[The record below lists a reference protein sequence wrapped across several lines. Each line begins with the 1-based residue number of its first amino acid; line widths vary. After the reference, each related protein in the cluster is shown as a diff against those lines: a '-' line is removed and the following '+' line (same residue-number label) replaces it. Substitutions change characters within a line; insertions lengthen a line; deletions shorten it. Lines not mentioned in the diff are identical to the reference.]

1 MGCVMPSIPMNA
13 EGLPL
18 LEVRDLGVT
27 FGTPAGDVEAVA
39 DFSLSLGAAEC
50 VGVVGE
56 SGAGKSQ
63 ALLAVMGLLPPNART
78 RGSVLFDGRELLGL
92 PAKELNTVR
101 GASLSMVF
109 QDPLTSFTPH
119 LTIGDQIAEPLVQH
133 AGTGWSAARKAAVEL
148 LERVHVTDPARRARQ
163 FPHELSGGMRQRA
176 MIAMALACGPKLVIA
191 DEPTTALDVTIQA
204 QILALLAELKRE
216 RGLAVVLVTHDIGVV
231 ASMADRVVVM
241 RGGRVVETGPVGR
254 VLRRPENP
262 YTQGLLAAVPL
273 LKKPSIAGRLGDAA
287 ASDGVV
293 SPAAPAKPAAGAGPT
308 APSFGAVARA
318 PAHGSEAQHTARSQA
333 PLLALSNL
341 QVHFPTRGSLF
352 TKGPVLRAVD
362 GVDLDIQPGEAVGVV
377 GESGSGKS
385 TLARAALQLVRTSGG
400 QVVWLGNPID
410 ARSDITPFRRET
422 QLVFQDPIASLDP
435 RMTVQEIVA
444 EPLRVHRTDLNAAA
458 RKLAVTDMLKR
469 VGLGNNLMSRY
480 PHELSGGQGQRVG
493 IARAMILRP
502 KLLVCDEAVS
512 ALDVTVQSQIVLLLQ
527 ELKRE
532 LQASILFISH
542 NLAVVQQLCDR
553 VLVLYLGRMM
563 EQGTTEALYGQPA
576 HPYTRGLLDSVPVP
590 DPDIQVTRLTNPLPG
605 ELPSPLA
612 PPAGCVFNTRC
623 PHAIDV
629 CRAQT
634 PAWEAVGPDQRV
646 ACHRWRE
653 LL

>member
-1 MGCVMPSIPMNA
+1 MNA
-13 EGLPL
+13 EAAPL

-27 FGTPAGDVEAVA
+27 FATAAGNVEAVS
-39 DFSLSLGAAEC
+39 DFSLTLKTGEC

-63 ALLAVMGLLPPNART
+63 ALLAVMGLLPANART
-78 RGSVLFDGRELLGL
+78 RGSVRFDGRELLGM
-92 PAKELNTVR
+92 PVRELNALR

-119 LTIGDQIAEPLVQH
+119 LTIADQIAEPLVRH
-133 AGTGWSAARKAAVEL
+133 TGVTWSAARKKAVEL
-148 LERVHVTDPARRARQ
+148 LERVHVTDPARRAAQ
-163 FPHELSGGMRQRA
+163 FPHELSGGMRQRV

-216 RGLAVVLVTHDIGVV
+216 SGLAVVLVTHDLGVV
-231 ASMADRVVVM
+231 AGMADRVIVM
-241 RGGRVVETGPVGR
+241 RAGQIVESGAVDR
-254 VLRRPENP
+254 ILRRPENA
-262 YTQGLLAAVPL
+262 YTQSLIAAVPR
-273 LKKPSIAGRLGDAA
+273 IAGVRESVRAHAVAGSAPSSS
-287 ASDGVV
+287 ASEAGTRT
-293 SPAAPAKPAAGAGPT
+293 PAHASEGPHT
-308 APSFGAVARA
+308 APSQ
-318 PAHGSEAQHTARSQA
+318 P
-333 PLLALSNL
+333 PLLTLSAVK
-341 QVHFPTRGSLF
+341 VHFPTRGALF
-352 TKGPVLRAVD
+352 KKGPVLRAVE
-362 GVDLDIQPGEAVGVV
+362 GVDLEIRPGEAVGVV

-385 TLARAALQLVRTSGG
+385 TLARAALQLVRATGG
-400 QVVWLGNPID
+400 QVAWLGRAID
-410 ARSDITPFRRET
+410 DLAPFRRET

-435 RMTVQEIVA
+435 RMTVQDIVA
-444 EPLRVHRTDLNAAA
+444 EPLLVHRPDLEPAA
-458 RKLAVTDMLKR
+458 RKAAVAEMLKR
-469 VGLGNNLMSRY
+469 VGLGNNLLSRY
-480 PHELSGGQGQRVG
+480 PHELSGGQAQRVG

-512 ALDVTVQSQIVLLLQ
+512 ALDVTVQGQIVLLLQ
-527 ELKRE
+527 ELKQD
-532 LQASILFISH
+532 LQTAILFISH

-563 EQGTTEALYGQPA
+563 EQGATDALYARPA

-590 DPDIQVTRLTNPLPG
+590 DPDIQPARLAHPIAG

-623 PHAIDV
+623 PHVRDV
-629 CRAQT
+629 CRAQR
-634 PAWEAVGPDQRV
+634 PSWEAAGPDQRV

-653 LL
+653 L

>member
-1 MGCVMPSIPMNA
+1 
-13 EGLPL
+13 
-18 LEVRDLGVT
+18 
-27 FGTPAGDVEAVA
+27 
-39 DFSLSLGAAEC
+39 
-50 VGVVGE
+50 
-56 SGAGKSQ
+56 
-63 ALLAVMGLLPPNART
+63 
-78 RGSVLFDGRELLGL
+78 
-92 PAKELNTVR
+92 
-101 GASLSMVF
+101 
-109 QDPLTSFTPH
+109 
-119 LTIGDQIAEPLVQH
+119 
-133 AGTGWSAARKAAVEL
+133 
-148 LERVHVTDPARRARQ
+148 
-163 FPHELSGGMRQRA
+163 MRQRA

-216 RGLAVVLVTHDIGVV
+216 RGLAVVLITHDLGVV

-241 RGGRVVETGPVGR
+241 RGGRVVETGAVGR
-254 VLRRPENP
+254 VLRRPENA

-273 LKKPSIAGRLGDAA
+273 LKMPSIAGRLGDAA
-287 ASDGVV
+287 S
-293 SPAAPAKPAAGAGPT
+293 
-308 APSFGAVARA
+308 AVA
-318 PAHGSEAQHTARSQA
+318 GSQYTAQSRA
-333 PLLALSNL
+333 PLLTLSNL
-341 QVHFPTRGSLF
+341 QVHFPTRGSWF
-352 TKGPVLRAVD
+352 RKGPVLRAVD
-362 GVDLDIQPGEAVGVV
+362 GVDLDIKPGEAVGVV

-385 TLARAALQLVRTSGG
+385 TLARAALQLVRASGG
-400 QVVWLGNPID
+400 QVVWLGNPLD
-410 ARSDITPFRRET
+410 TQANLTPFRRET

-444 EPLRVHRTDLNAAA
+444 EPLRVHRSDLNAPA
-458 RKLAVTDMLKR
+458 RKLAVIDMLKR
-469 VGLGNNLMSRY
+469 VGLGNNLISRY

-532 LQASILFISH
+532 TQTSILFISH

-563 EQGTTEALYGQPA
+563 EQGTTEALFGTPA
-576 HPYTRGLLDSVPVP
+576 HPYTRGLLESVPVA
-590 DPDIQVTRLTNPLPG
+590 DPDIQATRLTSPLAG

-623 PHAIDV
+623 PHVRDV
-629 CRAQT
+629 CRAQA
-634 PAWEAVGPDQRV
+634 PAWEASGPDQWV

-653 LL
+653 LR

>member
-1 MGCVMPSIPMNA
+1 MRSIHMNTEA
-13 EGLPL
+13 LPL
-18 LEVRDLGVT
+18 LEIRNLGVT
-27 FGTPAGDVEAVA
+27 FGTPAGDVEGVA
-39 DFSLSLGAAEC
+39 DFSLTLDAGEC
-50 VGVVGE
+50 VGIVGE

-78 RGSVLFDGRELLGL
+78 RGSIRFDGRELLGL
-92 PAKELNTVR
+92 PARELNTLR
-101 GASLSMVF
+101 GASISMVF

-119 LTIGDQIAEPLVQH
+119 LMIADQIAEPLVRH
-133 AGTGWSAARKAAVEL
+133 TGVTWGTARKTAVEL

-163 FPHELSGGMRQRA
+163 FPHELSGGMRQRV
-176 MIAMALACGPKLVIA
+176 MIAMALACGPRVVIA

-216 RGLAVVLVTHDIGVV
+216 RGLAVVLITHDLGVV

-241 RGGRVVETGPVGR
+241 RGGRVVETGEVGR
-254 VLRRPENP
+254 VLRRPENA
-262 YTQGLLAAVPL
+262 YTQSLLAAVPI
-273 LKKPSIAGRLGDAA
+273 LKKPSSAGRLGDE
-287 ASDGVV
+287 S
-293 SPAAPAKPAAGAGPT
+293 SPVH
-308 APSFGAVARA
+308 SR
-318 PAHGSEAQHTARSQA
+318 A

-341 QVHFPTRGSLF
+341 QVHFPTRGSMLK
-352 TKGPVLRAVD
+352 KGPVLRAVD
-362 GVDLDIQPGEAVGVV
+362 GVDLDIKPGEAVGVV

-385 TLARAALQLVRTSGG
+385 TLARAALQLVRATGG
-400 QVVWLGNPID
+400 QVAWLGNPLD
-410 ARSDITPFRRET
+410 AAPGWLTNFRRET

-444 EPLRVHRTDLNAAA
+444 EPLRVHRNDLDALA
-458 RKLAVTDMLKR
+458 RKSAVAEMLKR
-469 VGLGNNLMSRY
+469 VGLGNNLLSRY

-493 IARAMILRP
+493 IARAMILKPR
-502 KLLVCDEAVS
+502 LLVCDEAVS
-512 ALDVTVQSQIVLLLQ
+512 ALDVTVQSQIILLLQ

-532 LQASILFISH
+532 LQTAILFISH

-563 EQGTTEALYGQPA
+563 EQGTTDALYGKPA

-590 DPDIQVTRLTNPLPG
+590 DPDIQAARLTIPIPG
-605 ELPSPLA
+605 ELPSPLT
-612 PPAGCVFNTRC
+612 PPQGCVFNTRC
-623 PHAIDV
+623 PYARDV

-634 PAWEAVGPDQRV
+634 PAWEPIGPDQSV

-653 LL
+653 LP